1 MPGQFGA
8 SLSQYMERWLH
19 VHIECK
25 RWFLIS
31 KTTFPDVEC
40 KTRSAGE
47 GFVKVNKGG
56 WDWWS
61 CSQQK
66 RATTSWPGDQQES
79 GDLGPAFQKQE
90 VASSVQLI

>member
-1 MPGQFGA
+1 MCSA
-8 SLSQYMERWLH
+8 HRMHMLVLN
-19 VHIECK
+19 IN
-25 RWFLIS
+25 FL

-61 CSQQK
+61 CSQQEGALLHGQEINK
-66 RATTSWPGDQQES
+66 RVEI
-79 GDLGPAFQKQE
+79 LGQAFKNRK
-90 VASSVQLI
+90 